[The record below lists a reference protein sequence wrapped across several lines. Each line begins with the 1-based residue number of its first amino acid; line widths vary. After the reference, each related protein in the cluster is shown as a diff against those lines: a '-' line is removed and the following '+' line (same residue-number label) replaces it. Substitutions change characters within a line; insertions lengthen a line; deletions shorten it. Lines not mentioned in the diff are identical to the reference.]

1 MLHIDLAMTTRRW
14 ASHVARTALLLLATG
29 CAASSTEN
37 RAVGSLSTYSQ
48 ARRYVDKAVRRSTEG
63 VILMPS
69 RKAETLYDRTR
80 LNDIA
85 QLLRVPAAVCFVN
98 RAIETMKRSTSKDG
112 ELVFAEVPEGQIRIR
127 TRINSAGQ
135 VLRTEVLESGFK
147 DEQMYPCLDAAIRK
161 TKWTQNKTGAV
172 QFVDVIYWVSLGY
185 QAEDH
190 SDAAKAE
197 LRKQTAKVGIK
208 AKQCLAGRVGEGTYK
223 VDALSLVDRD
233 GRTLANR
240 VDPGVLP
247 EKVGECVAIVLR
259 EMRFQRVQE
268 AFVRPILP
276 HIDFT
281 VNNLGE
287 VSFAD
292 EKWYALLEREEE
304 AIKEAR
310 QAELAAEM
318 DDPNTA
324 IDEGAIRSGS
334 SVPNVPSGSGSS
346 GSGSPLAS
354 GPGPMP
360 TGPGAPATPT
370 AATSGAGSASSG
382 ADPAEGGLKL
392 KLGGLRGSTPQPKA
406 GVPRP
411 SGTP

>member
-1 MLHIDLAMTTRRW
+1 VLHIDLAMTTRRG
-14 ASHVARTALLLLATG
+14 ASLVARTALLLLATG
-29 CAASSTEN
+29 CATGSTEN
-37 RAVGSLSTYSQ
+37 RAAGSLSTYSQ
-48 ARRYVDKAVRRSTEG
+48 ARRYVDKAVRRSSEG

-98 RAIETMKRSTSKDG
+98 RAITTMKRSQAKDG

-172 QFVDVIYWVSLGY
+172 QFVDIIYWVSLGY

-190 SDAAKAE
+190 SDEAKAE
-197 LRKQTAKVGIK
+197 LRKQTAKVAVK
-208 AKQCLAGRVGEGTYK
+208 AKQCLVGRVGEGTYK

-247 EKVGECVAIVLR
+247 DKVGECVAIVLR

-281 VNNLGE
+281 VNTIGE

-292 EKWYALLEREEE
+292 EKWYALLEREET
-304 AIKEAR
+304 ALKEAR
-310 QAELAAEM
+310 QAELSAEM

-324 IDEGAIRSGS
+324 IDEGAIPSGMS
-334 SVPNVPSGSGSS
+334 IPNVPSAPD
-346 GSGSPLAS
+346 SGSPLAS

-370 AATSGAGSASSG
+370 AATAGASGSAGSG
-382 ADPAEGGLKL
+382 ADPAAGGLKL
-392 KLGGLRGSTPQPKA
+392 KLGGLRGSTPPPKA
-406 GVPRP
+406 EVPRP
-411 SGTP
+411 